1 MRPHRILICAAT
13 AGALALAPSAPAL
26 AAGHTHHGAA
36 HAHGSTHGQRQG
48 TGHGRAHASG
58 HGNAHGKNQSTRDR
72 LAGPRGAAG
81 HVVRAQAARLAR
93 MLDTIASGDTLN
105 ADDQAAL
112 LAALQADLDALT
124 TDVGA
129 IAEATSVHELNA
141 IKHAAVL
148 TVTIAARQT
157 SVTAGADA
165 AEAQAAQRAATVTDL
180 LVQIAIAADMG
191 QPVAGAQAALDDA
204 QTQLTT
210 ATSDAQDAIDDLLAV
225 SPTASRSELNNACD
239 AAAQALLDAQ
249 DALASAD
256 ADIATAN
263 AALG

>member
-1 MRPHRILICAAT
+1 
-13 AGALALAPSAPAL
+13 
-26 AAGHTHHGAA
+26 
-36 HAHGSTHGQRQG
+36 
-48 TGHGRAHASG
+48 
-58 HGNAHGKNQSTRDR
+58 
-72 LAGPRGAAG
+72 
-81 HVVRAQAARLAR
+81 
-93 MLDTIASGDTLN
+93 
-105 ADDQAAL
+105 
-112 LAALQADLDALT
+112 
-124 TDVGA
+124 
-129 IAEATSVHELNA
+129 
-141 IKHAAVL
+141 
-148 TVTIAARQT
+148 
-157 SVTAGADA
+157 
-165 AEAQAAQRAATVTDL
+165 VTDL